1 MMEALLVGADSLGNI
16 PEVLR
21 CYGIRVARHVCGR
34 NVAHQRRAALP
45 GRPDVLILLTD
56 FLGHNVMRHYRDRAA
71 AQGIPVLACRR
82 SATAVAQRLRHHG
95 WRPLP

>member
-1 MMEALLVGADSLGNI
+1 MEALLIGADSLGNI

-21 CYGIRVARHVCGR
+21 SYGIRIARHVCGR
-34 NVAHQRRAALP
+34 NVAHQRRLALP

-56 FLGHNVMRHYRDRAA
+56 FLGHNVMRRYRDSAV

-82 SATAVAQRLRHHG
+82 SATALEQRLRRHG